1 LAAEAGD
8 TAGMQAAL
16 DQLARIGGDLEHP
29 ARAAACN
36 ALFAFI
42 PEPQR
47 SQMRKLE
54 QSALQTP
61 RNRTHGNYFK
71 VSILCLIHSTFAP
84 HLSQVSMVSAKSMN
98 RAESPGREYRRL
110 VAVKRQATAQRY
122 RAPARGRAS

>member
-1 LAAEAGD
+1 LREKAEAGD
-8 TAGMQAAL
+8 TAGLQAAL

-29 ARAAACN
+29 ARAADCN

-61 RNRTHGNYFK
+61 RNRTHGNDFK
-71 VSILCLIHSTFAP
+71 VSILCSIQSTFAP
-84 HLSQVSMVSAKSMN
+84 HLSQGSMVSAKSMN
-98 RAESPGREYRRL
+98 RAESR
-110 VAVKRQATAQRY
+110 
-122 RAPARGRAS
+122 